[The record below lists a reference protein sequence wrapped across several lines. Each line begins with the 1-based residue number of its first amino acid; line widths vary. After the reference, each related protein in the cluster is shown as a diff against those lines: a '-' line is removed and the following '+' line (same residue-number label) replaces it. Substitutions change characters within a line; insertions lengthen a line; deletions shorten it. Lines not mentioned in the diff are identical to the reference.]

1 MFSIVVQLVAFF
13 VEAGFSPL
21 AAATAFGIVGLFS
34 ATSVMG
40 SGLVAERFGY
50 RQTVTASIAGTVS
63 GMGLL
68 IALTLAPSW
77 SLLALFVPVFG
88 FCMGVRGPI
97 VSSVSAR
104 YFAGPRVATIYG
116 VVYASNA
123 VGAALGAFAGGLLH
137 DLTGGY
143 RAGLGMAIVLMLLA
157 AMPFWVVPTLRS
169 YR

>member
-1 MFSIVVQLVAFF
+1 
-13 VEAGFSPL
+13 
-21 AAATAFGIVGLFS
+21 
-34 ATSVMG
+34 
-40 SGLVAERFGY
+40 
-50 RQTVTASIAGTVS
+50 VT
-63 GMGLL
+63 GMSLL
-68 IALTLAPSW
+68 IALTIAPSW
-77 SLLALFVPVFG
+77 LLLVLFVPVFG

-143 RAGLGMAIVLMLLA
+143 RAGLGMAIVFMLLA
-157 AMPFWVVPTLRS
+157 AMPFWTVPTLRN